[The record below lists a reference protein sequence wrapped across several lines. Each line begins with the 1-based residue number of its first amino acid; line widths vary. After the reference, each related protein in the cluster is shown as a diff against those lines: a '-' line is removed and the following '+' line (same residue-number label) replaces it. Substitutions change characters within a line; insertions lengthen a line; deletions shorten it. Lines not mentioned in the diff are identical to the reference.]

1 MRFLCV
7 PKSICWR
14 WIVNQNNSICA
25 NFACFRNFSPFSSN
39 SDHFGC
45 REKRWR
51 PPREKSNLKNPTRK
65 KIHNNCS
72 MGSKSLKT
80 HQNVWKYLKN
90 RIPWPEEFEMPV
102 IPRKKSFLQIFFILI
117 TWFSDQNLKKS

>member
-1 MRFLCV
+1 MAA
-7 PKSICWR
+7 PKR
-14 WIVNQNNSICA
+14 KVQL
-25 NFACFRNFSPFSSN
+25 
-39 SDHFGC
+39 
-45 REKRWR
+45 
-51 PPREKSNLKNPTRK
+51 EKSNSK

-102 IPRKKSFLQIFFILI
+102 IPRKKSFLHFFK
-117 TWFSDQNLKKS
+117 F